1 MPLFKSPSNAARSA
15 NIGTEMRAGKP
26 RAQAIAIGYATQ
38 RRAGGEDDD
47 ERKKRL
53 GIAKQRLSALGVR

>member
-15 NIGTEMRAGKP
+15 NIGTEVRAGKP

-38 RRAGGEDDD
+38 RRAGGDD

>member
-15 NIGTEMRAGKP
+15 NIGTEVRAGKP

-38 RRAGGEDDD
+38 RRAGDD